1 LQIAS
6 GLQYLHDNNIAHLDL
21 KSGNVLVWKFPSPN
35 VSYRE
40 RVRIAGEVAIKL
52 ADYGISKISTYYGA
66 RLKGFRGTPG
76 YAAPELVQCK
86 GQEVD
91 VRKGDVFSFGMT
103 LSELM
108 TFSPPFQNNREQMD
122 VAGIQSALWR
132 GDRPSFSV
140 KVV

>member
-1 LQIAS
+1 MQGTRSGCQEGMCEVTSLQLLFIDVLLSPVCCFLSAVPCLLS
-6 GLQYLHDNNIAHLDL
+6 LGCLLSVVMIGLFL
-21 KSGNVLVWKFPSPN
+21 
-35 VSYRE
+35 
-40 RVRIAGEVAIKL
+40 
-52 ADYGISKISTYYGA
+52 T
-66 RLKGFRGTPG
+66 
-76 YAAPELVQCK
+76 VQ
-86 GQEVD
+86 
-91 VRKGDVFSFGMT
+91 GDVFSFGMT